1 MKSNRIFFL
10 IGRLFTFPSVSPP
23 RKLYS
28 LKKKENSRET
38 NLGKE
43 EESEENLENLFGA
56 SIFFASSFPLDISPS
71 QGFSPKV
78 LHYFPFRIR
87 VSLRRVDHRDIAS
100 FSLVWIDKDETKD
113 SPRRFR
119 P

>member
-1 MKSNRIFFL
+1 MKSNRLFFL

-56 SIFFASSFPLDISPS
+56 SIFFASPFPLDISPLKV
-71 QGFSPKV
+71 FSPFT
-78 LHYFPFRIR
+78 LFPIQNTD
-87 VSLRRVDHRDIAS
+87 SLRRVDHRDIAS
-100 FSLVWIDKDETKD
+100 FSLAWIDKDETKD